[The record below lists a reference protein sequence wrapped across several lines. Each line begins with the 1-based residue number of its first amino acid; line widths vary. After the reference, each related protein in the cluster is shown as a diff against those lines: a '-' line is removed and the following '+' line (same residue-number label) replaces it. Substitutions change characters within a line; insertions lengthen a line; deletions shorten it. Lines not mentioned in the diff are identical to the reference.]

1 MADEPGRGPA
11 GDDTG
16 EPVDEAAAPNAGA
29 EITTPGSSGDGDRAE
44 PGVGAEVDL
53 LGRLC
58 VDITEMALVQGV
70 PDLDLWTDE
79 ISRVKAVLE
88 KRERHAAMLVG
99 PHGVG
104 KRGLVF
110 ALALQIAAGNAPPH
124 VAGRRIIELPFHR
137 VLANARQPG
146 DFERLVFTTM
156 RQAASREDIIL
167 LMNSF
172 PAFLGISGGPKALFD
187 ASYAVE
193 MACQHPGLYL
203 LGAATPTLY
212 KAALKRL
219 PWLERA
225 FSTVSVSE
233 PPREAVLGLLSKVAE
248 ILAEYHGITIGG
260 DAIAS
265 AVDLSGYYVK
275 ERVLPGKAMELLD
288 EAAAQA
294 VSSASKDT
302 ERLRLNATH
311 VATALSHWIGI
322 PPDKLAGAVN
332 HELLELEDS
341 LMKRVK
347 GQDFCIRKL
356 ADVIRVSR
364 LGLNANPRRP
374 DGVFLFVGPSGVG
387 KSELA
392 RALAE
397 ELYGSS
403 TRLFEFNMTSYSD
416 EDGLA
421 RLIGLQLGELD
432 HPGDLSTVVER
443 YPHCVV
449 VFEQIERA
457 HRDVAVMLM
466 RAFRDGCIVDSSG
479 EEVCFSNTVMIMTS
493 NSDNLVPQ
501 VEENGAVGF
510 GTAPRELSDERYSRE
525 VREAIEEFFPA
536 EFMNGVDEVLIFDA
550 LSGVVLRDIVQIH
563 LDDIAARLA
572 ERSVA
577 LEVTDEAVAMIVE
590 KGHSREYGARNLGRT
605 VEGMVLRPVARFLL
619 GRPDAAS
626 VRLHVVEGDIE
637 VGVGGGA

>member
-1 MADEPGRGPA
+1 MADESERNPVRDG
-11 GDDTG
+11 TG
-16 EPVDEAAAPNAGA
+16 EPTGEAAVLNAEPENTSSAP
-29 EITTPGSSGDGDRAE
+29 SDDGDRAE
-44 PGVGAEVDL
+44 PGAGAEADV
-53 LGRLC
+53 LGRLG
-58 VDITEMALVQGV
+58 VDITEIALVQGA

-110 ALALQIAAGNAPPH
+110 SLALQIIAGDAPPH

-137 VLANARQPG
+137 ILANVRQPG
-146 DFERLVFTTM
+146 DFERLVFTAM
-156 RQAASREDIIL
+156 RQAASRENIIL
-167 LMNSF
+167 LMNNF
-172 PAFLGISGGPKALFD
+172 PAFLGVSGGSKALFD

-193 MACQHPGLYL
+193 MACQQPGLYL
-203 LGAATPTLY
+203 LGAATPVLY
-212 KAALKRL
+212 KAALNKL
-219 PWLERA
+219 PWLEHA
-225 FSTVSVSE
+225 FSTVSISE
-233 PPREAVLGLLSKVAE
+233 RKRGAVLALLSKVAE
-248 ILAEYHGITIGG
+248 ILAEYHGITIG
-260 DAIAS
+260 DEAIAS

-288 EAAAQA
+288 EAAAEA
-294 VSSASKDT
+294 VSSAPRDA
-302 ERLRLNATH
+302 ERPCLEASH
-311 VATALSHWIGI
+311 VAAALSHWIGI

-332 HELLELEDS
+332 HELLELGDS

-347 GQDFCIRKL
+347 GQDYCIRKL

-364 LGLNANPRRP
+364 LGLNANPQRP

-416 EDGLA
+416 DDGLA
-421 RLIGLQLGELD
+421 RLVGLQLGELN
-432 HPGDLSTVVER
+432 HPGDLTTAIER
-443 YPHCVV
+443 YPHSVI

-466 RAFRDGCIVDSSG
+466 RAFRDGCIIDSSG

-493 NSDNLVPQ
+493 NSENLIPEI
-501 VEENGAVGF
+501 EENGAVGF
-510 GTAPRELSDERYSRE
+510 GTAPRGRSDERYSRE

-536 EFMNGVDEVLIFDA
+536 EFMDGVDEVLIFDP
-550 LSGVVLRDIVQIH
+550 LSDAALRDIVQIH

-605 VEGMVLRPVARFLL
+605 VEGLVLRPVARFLL
-619 GRPDAAS
+619 GNPDAAI

-637 VGVGGGA
+637 VSVGADA

>member
-1 MADEPGRGPA
+1 MVDDPA
-11 GDDTG
+11 EVEQTS
-16 EPVDEAAAPNAGA
+16 
-29 EITTPGSSGDGDRAE
+29 PGSSDGEDRAE
-44 PGVGAEVDL
+44 PDVEAEVDV
-53 LGRLC
+53 LGQLG
-58 VDITEMALVQGV
+58 VDITAMALAQGA
-70 PDLDLWTDE
+70 PDFELWTDE
-79 ISRVKAVLE
+79 ISRVKEVLE

-110 ALALQIAAGNAPPH
+110 ALAIQIAEGDAPPH
-124 VAGRRIIELPFHR
+124 VAGRRVMELPFHR
-137 VLANARQPG
+137 VLANVHQPG
-146 DFERLVFTTM
+146 DFERLVFTAM
-156 RQAASREDIIL
+156 REAASQDDTIL

-172 PAFLGISGGPKALFD
+172 PAFLGVSGGSKTLFD

-193 MACQHPGLYL
+193 MACQQPGLYL

-212 KAALKRL
+212 KAALNTL

-225 FSTVSVSE
+225 FTTVAISE
-233 PPREAVLGLLSKVAE
+233 PERSAVLALLGKVAE
-248 ILAEYHGITIGG
+248 ILAEYHGVTIGE
-260 DAIAS
+260 DAITS

-288 EAAAQA
+288 EAAAKA
-294 VSSASKDT
+294 VSAATRDGGRPRLDAS
-302 ERLRLNATH
+302 H
-311 VATALSHWIGI
+311 VAAALSHWIGI

-332 HELLELEDS
+332 HELLDLEDS

-347 GQDFCIRKL
+347 GQDFCIRRL

-364 LGLNANPRRP
+364 LGLNANPDRP

-403 TRLFEFNMTSYSD
+403 SRLFEFNMTSYSD

-421 RLIGLQLGELD
+421 RLVGLHLGELD
-432 HPGDLSTVVER
+432 HPGDLATVVER
-443 YPHCVV
+443 YPHCVI
-449 VFEQIERA
+449 VFEQIERT

-466 RAFRDGCIVDSSG
+466 RAFRDGRFVDSGG
-479 EEVCFSNTVMIMTS
+479 EEICFSNTVMIMTS
-493 NSDNLVPQ
+493 NSENLVPR
-501 VEENGAVGF
+501 EGEDEAVGF
-510 GTAPRELSDERYSRE
+510 GTTPRGPNDERYSRE
-525 VREAIEEFFPA
+525 VREAIEEFFPP
-536 EFMNGVDEVLIFDA
+536 EFMEGVDEVLVFDPLSDVA
-550 LSGVVLRDIVQIH
+550 LREIVQIH

-572 ERSVA
+572 ARSIV
-577 LEVTDEAVAMIVE
+577 LEVSDEAVAMILE

-619 GRPDAAS
+619 GSPDAAT
-626 VRLHVVEGDIE
+626 VTLRVVEGEIE
-637 VGVGGGA
+637 VGEGLGA